1 MARLAPKA
9 ALTFAVIISGLVL
22 ASCGTG
28 GAVTDARQA
37 CGYVEHALRV
47 QQQSETP
54 GLSNGRRLA
63 LENRAIAVLV
73 EATPYAARATSID
86 GSWNP
91 LMTTIG
97 EAQRVPIS
105 DLAASLSRLCKVANS
120 SSPYL

>member
-1 MARLAPKA
+1 MARLAPKVA
-9 ALTFAVIISGLVL
+9 RFLVVILSGLVL

-28 GAVTDARQA
+28 GAVADARQA
-37 CGYVEHALRV
+37 CGYVQRALHV
-47 QQQSETP
+47 QQQSDTP
-54 GLSNGRRLA
+54 GLSSVRRLA

-105 DLAASLSRLCKVANS
+105 DLVASLTRLCKVANS